1 MFFCR
6 HCAVVRKT
14 MFMSVKGIIMK
25 KWGITILAAALCAV
39 GFVSTAV
46 SQTEQTRDKLWF
58 TDPEVQ
64 ATVSFELGN
73 TSDIAPFKSY
83 TGAELGTICGYDSV
97 FGSTGVAVAVR
108 RRDDALPRLQRH
120 GCPDRMFVIRNV
132 VTPTATA
139 LGDKGTIEVPDPASS
154 ATRSP

>member
-46 SQTEQTRDKLWF
+46 SQTEQ
-58 TDPEVQ
+58 

-73 TSDIAPFKSY
+73 TSDMAPFKSY

-97 FGSTGVAVAVR
+97 FGSTGVAVAVT
-108 RRDDALPRLQRH
+108 DDETTLFLGSNATGVH
-120 GCPDRMFVIRNV
+120 DRMFVIRNV
-132 VTPTATA
+132 VTPPHCHRA
-139 LGDKGTIEVPDPASS
+139 G
-154 ATRSP
+154 